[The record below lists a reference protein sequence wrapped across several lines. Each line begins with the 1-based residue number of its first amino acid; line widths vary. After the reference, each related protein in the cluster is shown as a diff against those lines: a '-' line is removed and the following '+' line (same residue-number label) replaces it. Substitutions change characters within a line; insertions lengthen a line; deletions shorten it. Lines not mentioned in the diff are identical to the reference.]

1 MAKSRRNAHF
11 TSGGLDESLAEAI
24 AEQHPESNGHE
35 MSAEE
40 VSTRIHQRT
49 AALTPQEQ
57 ARMVGEF
64 LPAIA
69 AALPMIRRAVP
80 MIRRALPLARTAAA
94 ALTGRRAPSAGPRPA
109 PAAAQPAPLAAQPP
123 PAAPPPLP
131 GGPGAPAAAAP
142 MLLLVINDPAVQ
154 ASLLSA
160 LVGQGATRGVSLPV
174 GPRGLTPLPTG
185 ATLNLIGQLAGNA
198 ADQLMTGDL
207 SPSEAESDE
216 GALEQILGQ
225 MRQASGWRPPAAA
238 EDVSPEDWE
247 TW

>member
-1 MAKSRRNAHF
+1 
-11 TSGGLDESLAEAI
+11 
-24 AEQHPESNGHE
+24 
-35 MSAEE
+35 
-40 VSTRIHQRT
+40 
-49 AALTPQEQ
+49 
-57 ARMVGEF
+57 MVGEF

-109 PAAAQPAPLAAQPP
+109 PAAAP
-123 PAAPPPLP
+123 PARVAPPPLP

-160 LVGQGATRGVSLPV
+160 LIGRGATRGVSLPG
-174 GPRGLTPLPTG
+174 GPQGVTPLPTG

-198 ADQLMTGDL
+198 ADQLLGGDASL
-207 SPSEAESDE
+207 TEAESDE

-225 MRQASGWRPPAAA
+225 MRQASGWRAPAAA
-238 EDVSPEDWE
+238 EHVDPEDWE